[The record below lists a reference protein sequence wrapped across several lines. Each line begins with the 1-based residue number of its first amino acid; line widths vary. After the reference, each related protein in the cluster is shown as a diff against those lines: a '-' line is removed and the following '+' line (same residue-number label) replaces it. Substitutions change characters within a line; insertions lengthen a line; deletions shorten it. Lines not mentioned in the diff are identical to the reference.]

1 MAPHEMAAVAADN
14 NKERGS
20 EMAPRGE
27 VCFSAAA
34 VRRVLAG
41 SCVAMLAAL
50 PLPAIAQTAAAK
62 GAAAE
67 AAPARGATPSDVQ
80 DLGDIVVTARFV
92 SEKLQDIPMAIT
104 AQTAVQLEAANV
116 TNIGTLGAVVPN
128 LLTIPGDSQS
138 AGTPK
143 IRMRGVIQGESSSLA
158 VPPAVAIYTDD
169 VYHATTAGSE
179 LDFTDIDHLEVNRGP
194 QSTLSGN
201 ASIGG
206 SIKLYTKDPRGD
218 GSGFITATGGSRKK
232 MGFNG
237 AIDLG
242 LSPTLAVRASGS
254 FERQTGFADRLD
266 FTCVMQKQGTPQLAG
281 TLPLF
286 KPSSVNHNCVLN
298 HLGGGQTAIGQVKL
312 RWRPTEKIDLIVTAR
327 YRNDDLEETPEVALS
342 YQPNANPNTG
352 NALVEAYNKAVRNA
366 FGIQLDNRFVVPAYT
381 GGYATYATNCRP
393 RLDFSPLNL
402 PNGYCFDQGKTAH
415 HALLS
420 AKLHVDLTDDIRMTA
435 IGAYTDYANAF
446 TQNGD
451 QSPLGYVTSHFENE
465 DRQYTGELRFDGKLF
480 NDKLNW
486 VVGGFLLRLTGRQ
499 NNNILFLTTAQD
511 SRVRGTNDT
520 QAGFLH
526 LDYNITDR
534 WRVSGGARYTDGT
547 LAITINNPTAVSVL
561 DPVKSVQHRW
571 DWLASTDYKITDD
584 IMVFASAASGSRPS
598 GLTTIVNTARQLSP
612 TPAEDLISYE
622 AGVKADFLD
631 HHLRTNLSGFYTD
644 YRSLATSVQGFE
656 CVGQTG
662 PTATWYPTAASCQ
675 QYAPNTGN
683 VQYFINAAIP
693 AKIKGFEWEI
703 TALPIDGLRINWVGG
718 FNKFTSGIKTVGQPG
733 YLFPGNHRQP
743 LWNMHA
749 DVSYDVNTSIGTFTP
764 RIDWNWQSQQDYD
777 PSSQSRAPLPI
788 YVIKPY
794 SIFNAQLAYQSPDRK
809 WTATFSVNNLAN
821 RFYYYQVLQG
831 TLDAQTRLAPPR
843 EFVLTLRRTF

>member
-1 MAPHEMAAVAADN
+1 MAL
-14 NKERGS
+14 RG
-20 EMAPRGE
+20 G
-27 VCFSAAA
+27 VGFSAAA
-34 VRRVLAG
+34 GRRLLAG
-41 SCVAMLAAL
+41 SCLAALAAL
-50 PLPAIAQTAAAK
+50 PLPVMAQNAAPQAAAPTQS
-62 GAAAE
+62 A
-67 AAPARGATPSDVQ
+67 VQ
-80 DLGDIVVTARFV
+80 DIGDIVVTARFV

-104 AQTAVQLEAANV
+104 AQTGMQLEAANV

-232 MGFNG
+232 MGISG

-242 LSPTLAVRASGS
+242 LTPTLAVRASGN

-266 FTCVMQKQGTPQLAG
+266 FTCVMQKQGTPDLAG
-281 TLPLF
+281 SLPLF
-286 KPSSVNHNCVLN
+286 RPSSPNHNCVIN
-298 HLGGGQTAIGQVKL
+298 HLGGGQTAVGQVKV
-312 RWRPTEKIDLIVTAR
+312 RWRPTPDIDLLITAR
-327 YRNDDLEETPEVALS
+327 HREDDLEETPEVALS
-342 YQPNANPNTG
+342 YQPNPNPNTT
-352 NALVEAYNKAVRNA
+352 NALVETYNQAVRKA
-366 FGIQLDNRFVVPAYT
+366 FGIQLDSRFVVPAYT

-393 RLDFSPLNL
+393 KLDFSPLTL
-402 PNGYCFDQGKTAH
+402 PNNYCFDQGKTAH
-415 HALLS
+415 HTLVS
-420 AKLHVDLTDDIRMTA
+420 AKLHVDLSDKIHMTA

-451 QSPLGYVTSHFENE
+451 QSPFGYVTSHFENE
-465 DRQYTGELRFDGKLF
+465 DHQYTGELRFDGKLF

-486 VVGGFLLRLTGRQ
+486 VVGGFLLRLTGYQ
-499 NNNILFLTTAQD
+499 NNNILFLTTAQL
-511 SRVRGTNDT
+511 SKVRGTNDT
-520 QAGFLH
+520 QAGFVH

-534 WRVSGGARYTDGT
+534 WRVSGGARYTDGS
-547 LAITINNPTAVSVL
+547 LAITINNPSAVSVL
-561 DPVKSVQHRW
+561 VPVTSVQHRW

-584 IMVFASAASGSRPS
+584 ILAFASASSGSRPA

-631 HHLRTNLSGFYTD
+631 RHLRTNLSAFYTD

-656 CVGQTG
+656 CVGQAG
-662 PTATWYPTAASCQ
+662 ATAIWYPTAASCQ
-675 QYAPNTGN
+675 QYAGNPGGTGN
-683 VQYFINAAIP
+683 VQFFINAAIP
-693 AKIKGFEWEI
+693 AKIKGAEWEI
-703 TALPIDGLRINWVGG
+703 TAIPIEGLRINWVGG
-718 FNKFTSGIKTVGQPG
+718 YNKFTSGIKTVGQPG

-743 LWNMHA
+743 SWNMHA
-749 DVSYDVNTSIGTFTP
+749 DVSYDVNTSIGMFTP
-764 RIDWNWQSQQDYD
+764 RLDWNWQSQQDYD
-777 PSSQSRAPLPI
+777 PSSQLRAPLPI

-794 SIFNAQLAYQSPDRK
+794 SIFNAQLSYASPDKK
-809 WTATFSVNNLAN
+809 WTATFSANNLADK
-821 RFYYYQVLQG
+821 FYYYQVLQG

-843 EFVLTLRRTF
+843 EFVFTLRRTF